1 MASSTSSSDPPAR
14 SAGVLAS
21 SNDSSLSSS
30 HCLVAHRHHSQ
41 NETSLTE
48 YLAKLERRLEI
59 MEQERLGSHQ
69 ELVRQQRELSALQ
82 RLQAQHH
89 QEMWM
94 ATAVAL
100 APKKVPLA
108 LQILHIAWATTLS
121 VVLWG
126 SLVGI
131 TLVALTHILGFV
143 LQWITPWMDRLVEQ
157 WHVFVVASARGIAR
171 WVGGGGDGNIQH
183 GIPSALVAMAPTT
196 PAM

>member
-1 MASSTSSSDPPAR
+1 
-14 SAGVLAS
+14 
-21 SNDSSLSSS
+21 
-30 HCLVAHRHHSQ
+30 
-41 NETSLTE
+41 
-48 YLAKLERRLEI
+48 

-108 LQILHIAWATTLS
+108 LQVLHIAWATTLS

-143 LQWITPWMDRLVEQ
+143 LQWTTPWMDRLVEQ

-171 WVGGGGDGNIQH
+171 WVGGGGGDGNIQH